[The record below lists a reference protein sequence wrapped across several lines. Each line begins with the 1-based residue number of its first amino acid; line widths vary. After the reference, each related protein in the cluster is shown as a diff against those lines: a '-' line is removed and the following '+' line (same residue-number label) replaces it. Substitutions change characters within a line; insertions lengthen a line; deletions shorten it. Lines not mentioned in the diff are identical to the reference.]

1 MNLIMKRIIFLLFL
15 MPLVVQAQSE
25 TQLAIRKVLDQQAA
39 DWNHGNLDAFMQGY
53 WNNDSLRFIGKKGI
67 TYGWKPVLENYRK
80 SYGNQA
86 LMGVLTFDKLKIE
99 LLGEDAALVTGSWR
113 VVTKTSE
120 QGGWYSLIFKY
131 IDNRWVIVLDHTS

>member
-1 MNLIMKRIIFLLFL
+1 MKRIIFLLFL
-15 MPLVVQAQSE
+15 LPLCVQAQSE
-25 TQLAIRKVLDQQAA
+25 AQLAIRKVLDQQAA
-39 DWNHGNLDAFMQGY
+39 DWNHGNLEAFMQGY

-86 LMGVLTFDKLKIE
+86 LMGILTFDKLKIE

>member
-1 MNLIMKRIIFLLFL
+1 MKLCMKRIIFLLFL
-15 MPLVVQAQSE
+15 LPLCVQAQSE
-25 TQLAIRKVLDQQAA
+25 AQLAIRKVLDQQAA
-39 DWNHGNLDAFMQGY
+39 DWNQGNLEAFMQGY

-86 LMGVLTFDKLKIE
+86 FMGILTFDKLKIE

-120 QGGWYSLIFKY
+120 QSGWYSLIFKY

>member
-1 MNLIMKRIIFLLFL
+1 MKLCMKRIIFLLFL
-15 MPLVVQAQSE
+15 LPLCVQAQSE
-25 TQLAIRKVLDQQAA
+25 AQLAIRKVLDQQAA
-39 DWNHGNLDAFMQGY
+39 DWNHGNSEAFMQGY

-80 SYGNQA
+80 SYGNLA
-86 LMGVLTFDKLKIE
+86 LMGILTFDKLKIE

>member
-1 MNLIMKRIIFLLFL
+1 MNLKMKRIIFLLFL
-15 MPLVVQAQSE
+15 LPLGVQAQSE
-25 TQLAIRKVLDQQAA
+25 AQLAIRKVLDQQAA
-39 DWNHGNLDAFMQGY
+39 DWNHGNLEAFMQGY

-80 SYGNQA
+80 SYGNLA
-86 LMGVLTFDKLKIE
+86 LMGILTFDKLKIE